1 MNISALTDIGLVRN
15 INEDM
20 FFQSDDVDF
29 PLFIVADGMGG
40 HNAGETA
47 SKMAVDIIKQYFL
60 QHKKYLKDENRLTSI
75 IENSIIEANSEIY
88 KSSKELE
95 TLSGMGTTITLAYI
109 LKEYL
114 YIGHVGDSRAYIIS
128 GEGISQITEDHSL
141 VNELVKNGS
150 ITIEESKT
158 HPQRNMI
165 TRAVG
170 TSNEIEVDVIKRHYN
185 SNDILL
191 ICSDGLSNMVSDEEI
206 LKIFNKIP
214 IIKEACKELINKAK
228 DNGGKDN
235 ITIIAV
241 KLVR

>member
-20 FFQSDDVDF
+20 FFQSNDVDF

-47 SKMAVDIIKQYFL
+47 SKMAVDIIKQNFL
-60 QHKKYLKDENRLTSI
+60 QNKKYLKDENRLTSI

-88 KSSKELE
+88 KFSKELE
-95 TLSGMGTTITLAYI
+95 TLLGMGTTITLAYI

-128 GEGISQITEDHSL
+128 DGGISQITEDHSL

-191 ICSDGLSNMVSDEEI
+191 ICSDGLSNMVSDQEI
-206 LKIFNKIP
+206 LKTFNKIP
-214 IIKEACKELINKAK
+214 IIKKACKELINKAK